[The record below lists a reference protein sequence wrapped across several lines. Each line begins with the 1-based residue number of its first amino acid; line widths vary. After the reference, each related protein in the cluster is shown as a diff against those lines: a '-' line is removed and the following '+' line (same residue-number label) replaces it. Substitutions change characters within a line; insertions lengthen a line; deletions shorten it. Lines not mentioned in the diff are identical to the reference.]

1 MSSNTDTAQLFTDH
15 TVTDVNGST
24 FVKVGSAREWAAY
37 VKAGY
42 VVHSTLRP
50 FKGNQASYGLT
61 DAAPEMVRYVAMLRD
76 EELVDGTTTDEY
88 IEYVDRHADFFQRR
102 RNARH

>member
-1 MSSNTDTAQLFTDH
+1 MSSNQNTTQLFTDH
-15 TVTDVNGST
+15 TVTEVNGST

-42 VVHSTLRP
+42 VVNSTLRP

-61 DAAPEMVRYVAMLRD
+61 DAAPEMGRYVAILRD
-76 EELVDGTTTDEY
+76 QELVDGTTTEEY
-88 IEYVDRHADFFQRR
+88 VEYVDRHAAFFQSR
-102 RNARH
+102 RNGR